1 MGTRKEN
8 LIRQVKANFD
18 IRELV
23 CPHTYERWGDE
34 LSWQFL
40 QADLLEVIYVLR
52 SQLLK
57 VPMIVNTWASGGQ
70 FDERGLRCNMC
81 ELVKSKSSI
90 YLSPHCMG
98 AAIDF
103 HTNSIE
109 PEKIRNLIR
118 MNWRKYS
125 SVPIRL
131 ERDVNWV
138 HIDVFDRGKDTLI
151 TEFNG

>member
-1 MGTRKEN
+1 MERKRA
-8 LIRQVKANFD
+8 LIEQVKANFD

-23 CPHTYERWGDE
+23 CPHTYERWGNE

-52 SQLLK
+52 SRLLK

-81 ELVKSKSSI
+81 EIVKSKSSI

-125 SVPIRL
+125 FVPIRL

-138 HIDVFDRGKDTLI
+138 HIDVFDRGNDTLI

>member
-1 MGTRKEN
+1 MERKRA
-8 LIRQVKANFD
+8 LIEQVRANFD
-18 IRELV
+18 VRELV
-23 CPHTYERWGDE
+23 CPHTYERWGSD
-34 LSWQFL
+34 SWMFL

-52 SQLLK
+52 YRLLK

-81 ELVKSKSSI
+81 DLVKSKSSI

-103 HTNSIE
+103 HTNE
-109 PEKIRNLIR
+109 MTPEEIRNLIR
-118 MNWRKYS
+118 ANWRKYS
-125 SVPIRL
+125 FVPIRL

-138 HIDVFDRGKDTLI
+138 HIDVFDRGNDTLI